1 LRPGAI
7 NRAPTLG
14 DMDQIFR
21 TLKATILAFAGR
33 YIHGG
38 WLDLLSMFINMMAIL
53 MFAPLLMMYL
63 TWLERKLVARIQ
75 DRWGPNRVGPWGL
88 LQPIADGLKMILKED
103 ITPAAG
109 DRILHVMAPVMIVIP
124 SLMMFTVLPF
134 GRGMIAVDP
143 NIGILFFISI
153 SALETMAVVMA
164 GWASRSK
171 YSLLGGMRSAAQA
184 VSYEV
189 PLGLSL
195 IPVIM
200 MVGSLSTRAIAVAQ
214 SDFYGM
220 NWFVFHP
227 WGFLGFLIF
236 MITGIAEVNRTPF
249 DTPEGESELV
259 GGYHTEYSGMKFALF
274 QMAEFLSAYAIS
286 AMACTLFLGGWSGP
300 VLPSWLW
307 FMMKSLGIFFVLIW
321 LRGTFPRFRIDQV
334 MSFAWKFLLP
344 LSLANIFVAAVDYY
358 VPGIFGYALAWVLM
372 LTCLLLIWAI
382 NSRDAAHPY
391 SSQTLPAAN
400 V

>member
-1 LRPGAI
+1 
-7 NRAPTLG
+7 
-14 DMDQIFR
+14 
-21 TLKATILAFAGR
+21 
-33 YIHGG
+33 
-38 WLDLLSMFINMMAIL
+38 
-53 MFAPLLMMYL
+53 
-63 TWLERKLVARIQ
+63 LERKLVARIQ

-88 LQPIADGLKMILKED
+88 LQPIADGLKMVLKED

-124 SLMMFTVLPF
+124 SLMMFTVIPF
-134 GRGMIAVDP
+134 GRGMIGVDP

-184 VSYEV
+184 ISYEV

-200 MVGSLSTRAIAVAQ
+200 MVGSLSTRMIAKAQ
-214 SDFYGM
+214 SEFHGL
-220 NWFVFHP
+220 NWFVLHP

-259 GGYHTEYSGMKFALF
+259 AGYHTEYSGMKFALF

-286 AMACTLFLGGWSGP
+286 AMAATLFLGGWNGP
-300 VLPSWLW
+300 ILPSWMW
-307 FMMKSLGIFFVLIW
+307 FMMKSLGLFFVLIW

-334 MSFAWKFLLP
+334 MAFAWKFLLP
-344 LSLANIFVAAVDYY
+344 LSLMNIFVAAVDYY
-358 VPGIFGYALAWVLM
+358 VPGILGFALSWVLM
-372 LTCLLLIWAI
+372 LAGLFLVWAI
-382 NSRDAAHPY
+382 NSRETEHPY
-391 SSQTLPAAN
+391 TAQTMPAAQPR
-400 V
+400 